1 MLNRGQNH
9 VLFPMIYISASK
21 SDAPLRKGVWNLAM
35 VCRSKRRNELHA
47 PFEFEFACLS
57 GSVCGVDLF
66 AFVAEVSEN
75 QKNAFIYKEEG
86 RKQCFIKIYSF
97 VSRFVFL
104 CGLLEP

>member
-9 VLFPMIYISASK
+9 VLFPMIYISGSE

-47 PFEFEFACLS
+47 PFEFEIACMS

-66 AFVAEVSEN
+66 AVVAEVKRMLLFTKKKEGSN
-75 QKNAFIYKEEG
+75 VLLKFIH
-86 RKQCFIKIYSF
+86 SF
-97 VSRFVFL
+97 LDLYFCVVY
-104 CGLLEP
+104 

>member
-1 MLNRGQNH
+1 MLSNRGQNQ

-35 VCRSKRRNELHA
+35 ESRSKPRNALHA

-66 AFVAEVSEN
+66 AFVAEVSAN
-75 QKNAFIYKEEG
+75 QKNAFYSQRKRKEAM
-86 RKQCFIKIYSF
+86 FY
-97 VSRFVFL
+97 
-104 CGLLEP
+104 